1 MHAGLLVVEEQTAQ
15 WVVMPFLKKLGR
27 RVEPPGLEWKILKM
41 LPRAWLIGTA
51 LPVLVAVLARVIIDD
66 GNAAEVAKQLRSI
79 DIFCI
84 AALITIWTA
93 IVTVGIGSF
102 VVFVMKGPAYGADS
116 YPISHADRPRRGHDS
131 GKT

>member
-1 MHAGLLVVEEQTAQ
+1 MS
-15 WVVMPFLKKLGR
+15 FLRKLSPR
-27 RVEPPGLEWKILKM
+27 PEPPGHEIAILRM
-41 LPRAWLIGTA
+41 LPRLALVGTA
-51 LPVLVAVLARVIIDD
+51 VPILIAGLARLVIDE
-66 GNAAEVAKQLRSI
+66 GSVAEIAKQVRSV

-116 YPISHADRPRRGHDS
+116 YEVSHADRPKKVSRRRFR
-131 GKT
+131 